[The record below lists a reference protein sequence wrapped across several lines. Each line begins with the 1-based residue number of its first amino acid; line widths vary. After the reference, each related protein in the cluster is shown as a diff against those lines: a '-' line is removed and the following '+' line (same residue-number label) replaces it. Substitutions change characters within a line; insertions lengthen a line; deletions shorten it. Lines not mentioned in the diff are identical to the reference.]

1 MTSKSLDNAAL
12 DQLFVKAR
20 THNAFSSQPVDDEV
34 LHQLYDLVK
43 MGPTSANCSPA
54 RFVFIKSHEARE
66 KLKPALSPTNVDKTM
81 SAPVTVIV
89 GFDKEFYE
97 LLPRLFP
104 HADAKAWFVGNQ
116 KMIDATA
123 FRNGSLQGAYL
134 IMAARAL
141 GLDTGPMSG
150 FDVAKVDEAFF
161 AGTNYT
167 ANFLVNIGYGDDAK
181 LFARSPRLDF
191 DEAAKIV

>member
-20 THNAFSSQPVDDEV
+20 THNGFSSQPVDDEV

-54 RFVFIKSHEARE
+54 RFVFIKSHEARQ

-89 GFDKEFYE
+89 GYDKEFYE
-97 LLPRLFP
+97 HLPRLFP

-123 FRNGSLQGAYL
+123 FRNGSMQGGYL
-134 IMAARAL
+134 ILAARAL

-150 FDVAKVDEAFF
+150 FDAAKVDEAFF
-161 AGTNYT
+161 AGTTYT
-167 ANFLVNIGYGDDAK
+167 ANFLVNLGYGDHAK
-181 LFARSPRLDF
+181 LFARSPRLEF